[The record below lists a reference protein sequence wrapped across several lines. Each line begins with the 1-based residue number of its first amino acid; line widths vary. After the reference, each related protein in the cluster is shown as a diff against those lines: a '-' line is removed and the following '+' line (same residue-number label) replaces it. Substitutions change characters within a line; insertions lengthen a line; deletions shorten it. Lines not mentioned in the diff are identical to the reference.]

1 MLDQFLEKL
10 DCIVSKIFKENLFT
24 AKLVAMCLLISDYL
38 DSNES
43 YNYDFGAGF
52 FTVIKIVVFIFSL
65 LTIYDYHKRREA
77 FGVWLFGF
85 IAVLYNPICDVEFVE
100 SRWVMVDIIAAVVFA
115 ISLLLDYRREKQER
129 EQE

>member
-65 LTIYDYHKRREA
+65 LTIYDYH
-77 FGVWLFGF
+77 
-85 IAVLYNPICDVEFVE
+85 
-100 SRWVMVDIIAAVVFA
+100 
-115 ISLLLDYRREKQER
+115 
-129 EQE
+129 